1 MGAARTSRAH
11 PRIRLQNGEG
21 EEMTD
26 RELLEL
32 AAKAAGI
39 ECRGWCPPGGRS
51 DGWHGMYTG
60 DGETGAWSQ
69 WNPLTDDGDALRLAV
84 KLDMKV
90 FHAAKS
96 AYAIP
101 SHDGVGMEVQDRYID
116 AGGDK
121 YAATRRAIVRAAAS
135 IGQTADSIRQP

>member
-11 PRIRLQNGEG
+11 PRIRRQNGEG

-32 AAKAAGI
+32 AAKAAGLVGYEYYAEDDGAW
-39 ECRGWCPPGGRS
+39 ECMACDPGGS
-51 DGWHGMYTG
+51 SSAYWD
-60 DGETGAWSQ
+60 
-69 WNPLTDDGDALRLAV
+69 PLTDDGDALRLAV